1 MKIYPNLTGLAVI
14 LGGVLYITANTVL
27 TLLMPVDG
35 SSAEIFGSGGFLR
48 RLSVA
53 AACVFF
59 LLVGSV
65 GLYARQAHKTGWF
78 GGLAFAIAFTG
89 CATIFAHEWGQVFF
103 LHELAIVAPEGLNA
117 LVDREGLNLYVVEVF
132 LALIPFMLG
141 WWLFA
146 ISMLMARVF
155 NPLGPILL
163 IAGFIAVPILA
174 ATLPDLWGFVVGN
187 SIVGAGWVILGLELA
202 KSETW

>member
-1 MKIYPNLTGLAVI
+1 MKIYPNLTGWSLV
-14 LGGVLYITANTVL
+14 LGGVLFLIANTVL

-35 SSAEIFGSGGFLR
+35 SSAEIFGSGEFLR

-59 LLVGSV
+59 LLVGAI

-78 GGLAFAIAFTG
+78 GGLAFAIAFIG
-89 CATIFAHEWGQVFF
+89 CATAFAHEWGQVFF
-103 LHELAIVAPEGLNA
+103 LHDLANTAPEGLNA
-117 LVDREGLNLYVVEVF
+117 LVDREGLNLYLIEVF
-132 LALIPFMLG
+132 LALVPFMLG

-155 NPLGPILL
+155 SPLGPILL
-163 IAGFIAVPILA
+163 IAGFIAVPVLA

-187 SIVGAGWVILGLELA
+187 TIIGFGWVILGWELA
-202 KSETW
+202 RSS